1 MKKENS
7 SGDHKTIFNSNFKIL
22 EEDNNFNYQPE
33 LTQKL
38 DSLESDFNQN
48 ILNEIILW
56 KVNRYANFEDDTI
69 RAINNINSEVRVLN
83 KEKTASLLRLLLRTK
98 GVKLA
103 MASTILR
110 FKNPDVYQI
119 IDQRVYRVIYDGQE
133 LNLSGYLNDEKIEQ
147 QIELYFKYLEDL
159 KEVCLKFKIPFSK
172 SDRILY
178 MVDKRINKNK
188 KLKNY

>member
-7 SGDHKTIFNSNFKIL
+7 ESHHKTIFDTDFKILKEDSNFK
-22 EEDNNFNYQPE
+22 YQPE
-33 LTQKL
+33 LTEKL
-38 DSLESDFNQN
+38 DGIKSDFNQN

-56 KVNRYANFEDDTI
+56 KVNRYANFEDETI
-69 RAINNINSEVRVLN
+69 KAINNINSDARVLN
-83 KEKTASLLRLLLRTK
+83 KEKTTSLLRLLLRTK

-110 FKNPDVYQI
+110 FKNPEVYQI
-119 IDQRVYRVIYDGQE
+119 IDQRVYRIIYDGKE
-133 LNLSGYLNDEKIEQ
+133 LNLSANLNDEKIDQ
-147 QIELYFKYLEDL
+147 QIELYFKYLADL